1 MGFFDKI
8 TRDAG
13 EGAVQSELIHHVS
26 DDELDE
32 LLESSDMPVMV
43 DFWAPWCAPC
53 HMITPVLESIARDY
67 DGKALVAK
75 INVDDHQG
83 WASRLGVRGIPT
95 IAIFRGGKPVNQL
108 VGVRSES
115 DLRSALDDHLPTAH

>member
-8 TRDAG
+8 TKNVG

-53 HMITPVLESIARDY
+53 HMIAPVLESIARDY

-115 DLRSALDDHLPTAH
+115 DLRSALDDQLPTTH